1 MVTRAPGRRRASRR
15 EWAAAAAA
23 GLAVDRL
30 FGDPPDRLHPVA
42 WFGGVMARAESLW
55 WSDDRARGA
64 FHALIG
70 TGGAALTVW
79 CLRRVGLRA
88 AGPAGE
94 AAVAVA
100 VGATVCGARSLDI
113 RAGEIGAALAAGR
126 VEEARRLLPALVGRD
141 PTGLDEKEIAR
152 AVVESLAENSVDAV
166 VAPLLWAAVAGPGAA
181 AAYRAVNT
189 LDAMVGHRNSRYRRF
204 GWASAR
210 LDDIANYVPARL
222 AAAVVAGL
230 NPSRARAVRRAVV
243 TQAPSHPSPN
253 AGVIEA
259 AFAAALG
266 LRLGGTNCYG
276 GVTER
281 RADLGAGAAPV
292 PGDIDR
298 ARLLARR
305 LHWTVA
311 AALATPAA
319 LHLAASPVGGGR

>member
-1 MVTRAPGRRRASRR
+1 M
-15 EWAAAAAA
+15 
-23 GLAVDRL
+23 DRVI
-30 FGDPPDRLHPVA
+30 GDPPDRLHPVA
-42 WFGGVMARAESLW
+42 WFGTVMARGEALW
-55 WSDDRARGA
+55 WSDDRRRGM
-64 FHALIG
+64 FHASIG
-70 TGGAALTVW
+70 AGGAALAAW
-79 CLRRVGLRA
+79 WLRRVALRA

-94 AAVAVA
+94 VAVAVA
-100 VGATVCGARSLDI
+100 VAATVLGARSLDLRAYEI
-113 RAGEIGAALAAGR
+113 RSALVDGR
-126 VEEARRLLPALVGRD
+126 VEEARRLLPTLVGRET
-141 PTGLDEKEIAR
+141 TGLDERQITR

-189 LDAMVGHRNSRYRRF
+189 LDAMVGHRNLRYQRF

-210 LDDIANYVPARL
+210 LDDFANYVPARL
-222 AAAVVAGL
+222 AAAVVAVL
-230 NPSRARAVRRAVV
+230 TPHRACAVRRAVV

-266 LRLGGTNCYG
+266 VRLGGTNCYG

-281 RADLGAGAAPV
+281 RPDLGDGFDPV
-292 PGDIDR
+292 PADIDR

-311 AALATPAA
+311 AVLATPAA
-319 LHLAASPVGGGR
+319 LNFAGRRIGGGR